1 MIHMKRPLPVYFSI
15 IYRHGRVM
23 HDKAMKQFGITGQQM
38 GYIRWIGENPGISQE
53 ALARRMQIDKGAVAK
68 AVGNLVEKGFVER
81 RKNPDDRRAY
91 CLFPT
96 EKARNIRSRIEQCAR
111 RIEGELFDGLTPEET
126 ELFENLLGRVTENM
140 MRMLEGGKL

>member
-1 MIHMKRPLPVYFSI
+1 MKKPLPVYFSI

-38 GYIRWIGENPGISQE
+38 GYIRLIGENPGISQE
-53 ALARRMQIDKGAVAK
+53 ELARRMQIDKGAVAK
-68 AVGNLVEKGFVER
+68 AVGNLAEKGFVER

-96 EKARNIRSRIEQCAR
+96 EKARSIGSKMEQCVGRLEDALS
-111 RIEGELFDGLTPEET
+111 EGLTPQEREI
-126 ELFENLLGRVTENM
+126 FEDLLGRVTENM
-140 MRMLEGGKL
+140 MSMMKKLEGGRS